1 MTMNCDV
8 LIALALNDEER
19 DFVKRL
25 INAMFIENPSEND
38 IDALQAVAYLA
49 LAVINQL
56 PKTTRDMAIKK
67 CESECVKLTGQPFHS
82 WKLNVAVL
90 VSGSSEALR
99 SYGIDPSVCR

>member
-19 DFVKRL
+19 DFAKRL

-56 PKTTRDMAIKK
+56 PLRRHEIWPLK
-67 CESECVKLTGQPFHS
+67 
-82 WKLNVAVL
+82 NVSPNA
-90 VSGSSEALR
+90 
-99 SYGIDPSVCR
+99 

>member
-19 DFVKRL
+19 DFAKRL

-56 PKTTRDMAIKK
+56 LRRHEIWPLK
-67 CESECVKLTGQPFHS
+67 
-82 WKLNVAVL
+82 NVSPNA
-90 VSGSSEALR
+90 
-99 SYGIDPSVCR
+99 

>member
-19 DFVKRL
+19 DFAKRL

-67 CESECVKLTGQPFHS
+67 
-82 WKLNVAVL
+82 W
-90 VSGSSEALR
+90 
-99 SYGIDPSVCR
+99 GIRNKWLI